1 MKPFA
6 ILTFTAGLFVAL
18 TGAVSAQAQQ
28 QAAPMQNMPGMDHS
42 NMPGMANMPGMD
54 HSNMPGMQ
62 KSAPAQGTRAVSPAK
77 PSRPGNAPVQPRTN

>member
-1 MKPFA
+1 MKLFV
-6 ILTFTAGLFVAL
+6 IFTFTVGLFIAV

-54 HSNMPGMQ
+54 HGNMPGMQ
-62 KSAPAQGTRAVSPAK
+62 KSAPTQGTRPVSPAK
-77 PSRPGNAPVQPRTN
+77 PPRPGNAPVQPRTN